1 MKKHTAIAI
10 DWNGDQLSV
19 DFNSDSKDIERLS
32 VSAHNAFHSKKGKWT
47 IELRLVDETEVPD
60 ELRYHA

>member
-19 DFNSDSKDIERLS
+19 DFDSDSKDIERLS
-32 VSAHNAFHSKKGKWT
+32 VSAHNAFRRKKGKWT
-47 IELRLVDETEVPD
+47 IELRLIDKTEVPR
-60 ELRYHA
+60 ELRYRA